1 MSISVVTVESSF
13 LTSWK
18 EIAQY
23 MGKGV
28 RTVQR
33 WEQRFQ
39 LPVRRV
45 MGSGYKGTVL
55 ARPCDLDAWVTSSW
69 ARRAR
74 GENTIAVTDAPEALH
89 QLRENL
95 AIAKS
100 LQETNL
106 ALQAEFAKALR
117 SLVTNCRDLSRKNSL
132 EVN

>member
-1 MSISVVTVESSF
+1 MSIPSITVETSF

-55 ARPCDLDAWVTSSW
+55 ARPSDLDAWVTSSW
-69 ARRAR
+69 ARRAK
-74 GENTIAVTDAPEALH
+74 GENTNPATDGPPALH
-89 QLRENL
+89 RLRENL
-95 AIAKS
+95 AISKS

-106 ALQAEFAKALR
+106 ALQAEFARALG
-117 SLVTNCRDLSRKNSL
+117 SLVANCRDLSRKHTSA
-132 EVN
+132 VN